1 MQHYCEIPTF
11 KGTMRGFFHKPNVDK
26 HPVCIIFHG
35 FTGQKTGTKF
45 SYVQLA
51 RMLEAKGI
59 ATFRFDFLGS
69 GESDLNFKDMTF
81 KDELACA
88 RIILEETLK
97 MENCTEVYL
106 LGHSMGGAVASEL
119 AKLYPDV
126 IKKMVLWAPAF
137 NLPAALDY
145 LTGKMEPNQE
155 GFYDHGGFEISQDF
169 VDDILARDFYQNL
182 DTYKN
187 DLLVIHGSEDKTVP
201 YDISKIYIP
210 KFGKQ
215 LQFVTIEGG
224 NHNFD
229 TIDQIKEVLRLSLE
243 FFSK

>member
-51 RMLEAKGI
+51 RMLEARGI

-97 MENCTEVYL
+97 MENCTEIYL

-155 GFYDHGGFEISQDF
+155 GFYDHGGFEISQSF

-215 LQFVTIEGG
+215 LQFLTIEGG

-229 TIDQIKEVLRLSLE
+229 TVDQIKEVLRLSLD

>member
-97 MENCTEVYL
+97 MENCTEIYL

-201 YDISKIYIP
+201 YDISKIYIS

>member
-119 AKLYPDV
+119 AKLYSDV

>member
-51 RMLEAKGI
+51 RMLEARGI

-97 MENCTEVYL
+97 MENCTEIYL

-155 GFYDHGGFEISQDF
+155 GFYDHGGFEISQSF
-169 VDDILARDFYQNL
+169 VDDILTRDFYQNL

-229 TIDQIKEVLRLSLE
+229 TVDQIKEVLRLSLD

>member
-97 MENCTEVYL
+97 MENCTEIYL

>member
-11 KGTMRGFFHKPNVDK
+11 KGTMRGFFHKPSVDK

-97 MENCTEVYL
+97 MENCTAVYL

-145 LTGKMEPNQE
+145 LTGKMKPNQE
-155 GFYDHGGFEISQDF
+155 GLYDHGGFEISQDF

-182 DTYKN
+182 DSYKN
-187 DLLVIHGSEDKTVP
+187 DLLVIHGSDDKTVP

-229 TIDQIKEVLRLSLE
+229 TVDQIKEVLRLSLD
-243 FFSK
+243 FFK

>member
-51 RMLEAKGI
+51 RMLETKGI

-137 NLPAALDY
+137 NLPVALDY

-155 GFYDHGGFEISQDF
+155 GLYDDGGFEISQDF

>member
-51 RMLEAKGI
+51 RMLEARGI

-97 MENCTEVYL
+97 MENCTEIYL

-155 GFYDHGGFEISQDF
+155 GFYDHGGFEISQSF

-229 TIDQIKEVLRLSLE
+229 TVDQIKEVLRLSLD